1 MSDGQEELC
10 RLDAI
15 FKESYLDVTQVKSFR
30 STYLDFLQRKIDTSN
45 LSQLSKKY
53 TVQRK

>member
-15 FKESYLDVTQVKSFR
+15 LKESYLEDTQVKSFR
-30 STYLDFLQRKIDTSN
+30 STYLDFYQRKIDTSN

-53 TVQRK
+53 TVQRR